1 MAAALGAFSSALS
14 DIAGLWSTAM
24 TNTSN
29 QQMNQQNI
37 ALQDKWN
44 YEAMKRY
51 DEEFGY
57 NKALQ
62 QQLFEREDTAIQR
75 QVADMAK
82 AGINPLSQTLS
93 GAQAGQ
99 AVGLPNPVNG
109 QAPQNTF
116 AMQGYTN
123 FHNLV
128 AGALEAENAMQQ
140 IDTAG
145 VARDK
150 LNSERN
156 YQELLNE
163 EQKIDNLIKANKNG
177 ITVDEDGNLHINKNF
192 RQEQDITE
200 SNYKY
205 NEASRRRNER
215 EDTFQDKTG
224 AHDLM
229 SQAGRTATDVAG
241 ITAHAA
247 EGIQDYG
254 KDAVDEIS
262 GKAKDSANIVSSL
275 IKSAIKSEVQ
285 KVKDSYN
292 NIKNKVKDSKTY
304 QTGKWIYDN
313 FIKLN

>member
-1 MAAALGAFSSALS
+1 MSAGALGAFSSALS

-24 TNTSN
+24 TNSTN
-29 QQMNQQNI
+29 QKMNDQNI
-37 ALQDKWN
+37 AMQDRWN
-44 YEAMKRY
+44 VEAMKRY

-82 AGINPLSQTLS
+82 AGINPLSQTLTGS
-93 GAQAGQ
+93 NAGQ

-177 ITVDEDGNLHINKNF
+177 ISVDDNGNLHINKNF

-200 SNYKY
+200 SNYKN

-215 EDTFQDKTG
+215 EDTFQENFG

-241 ITAHAA
+241 ITYRA
-247 EGIQDYG
+247 GQSVG
-254 KDAVDEIS
+254 DALDGVGE
-262 GKAKDSANIVSSL
+262 KTKDSANILSSI
-275 IKSAIKSEVQ
+275 IKSAIEKEVQ
-285 KVKDSYN
+285 KVKDSFN
-292 NIKNKVKDSKTY
+292 NTKNKIKKSKAFN
-304 QTGKWIYDN
+304 TGKWIYEN
-313 FIKLN
+313 MIKIN

>member
-1 MAAALGAFSSALS
+1 MSGALGAFSSALS

-24 TNTSN
+24 RNMSAEK
-29 QQMNQQNI
+29 MNQQNI
-37 ALQDKWN
+37 DLQNQWN
-44 YEAMKRY
+44 QEAFKRY
-51 DEEFGY
+51 DEEFAY

-62 QQLFEREDTAIQR
+62 EQLFEREDTAIQR
-75 QVADMAK
+75 QVSDMAK

-93 GAQAGQ
+93 GANAGQ
-99 AVGLPNPVNG
+99 SVGLPNAVNG

-116 AMQGYTN
+116 VPEAYTN
-123 FHNLV
+123 FHSLV

-177 ITVDEDGNLHINKNF
+177 ITVDDNGNLHINKNF

-200 SNYKY
+200 SNYKN

-215 EDTFQDKTG
+215 EDTFQDNFG

-241 ITAHAA
+241 ITYRA
-247 EGIQDYG
+247 G
-254 KDAVDEIS
+254 KSVIDSADGVGE
-262 GKAKDSANIVSSL
+262 KTKDSANVVSSL

-285 KVKDSYN
+285 KVKDSFN
-292 NIKNKVKDSKTY
+292 NAKQKTKKARSY
-304 QTGKWIYDN
+304 GKWIYDN
-313 FIKLN
+313 FIKIN

>member
-1 MAAALGAFSSALS
+1 MSAALGAFSSALS

-24 TNTSN
+24 TNQN
-29 QQMNQQNI
+29 NMQMNRENI
-37 ALQDKWN
+37 AMQDRWN
-44 YEAMKRY
+44 LEAMRRY

-62 QQLFEREDTAIQR
+62 QQLFEREDTAVQR

-93 GAQAGQ
+93 GANAGQ
-99 AVGLPNPVNG
+99 AVGLPNPLNG
-109 QAPQNTF
+109 QAPQNSF

-177 ITVDEDGNLHINKNF
+177 ITVDDNGNLHINKNF

-200 SNYKY
+200 SNYKN

-215 EDTFQDKTG
+215 EDKFQENFG

-241 ITAHAA
+241 ITYRAA
-247 EGIQDYG
+247 EG
-254 KDAVDEIS
+254 V
-262 GKAKDSANIVSSL
+262 GKAIDGVGEKTKDSANVVSSL
-275 IKSAIKSEVQ
+275 IKEAIKSEVN

-292 NIKNKVKDSKTY
+292 NTKQKIKKSKVFNTA
-304 QTGKWIYDN
+304 KWLYDN
-313 FIKLN
+313 FVKIN